1 MFVDGSADSV
11 SQTQT
16 LKGSW
21 NLSRSSF
28 ADFILKGESISLI
41 VYIKKI
47 PEINEQCVT
56 LTLKCKHQ
64 ATRQENVTNHL
75 RLIRSDQTP
84 VGGSGGILPSRFY
97 CDFHI
102 QTKHSGAF

>member
-1 MFVDGSADSV
+1 MFADGSADSV

-21 NLSRSSF
+21 NLSRSSA
-28 ADFILKGESISLI
+28 ADFILKGESLSLI
-41 VYIKKI
+41 LYIKKI

-64 ATRQENVTNHL
+64 ATPQENVTNNL
-75 RLIRSDQTP
+75 RLYFTSEIMR
-84 VGGSGGILPSRFY
+84 
-97 CDFHI
+97 
-102 QTKHSGAF
+102 